1 MLTPAVLCRERA
13 RKYGWMSA
21 RVSAIKAWHRLRLSA
36 ALWCPKC
43 DVFGGDEPRRNA
55 AIPIQSHTHTRAT
68 IHVTQVYVCT
78 DMYICTRTHMQSVN
92 MHIHTHEM
100 QVHEPVC
107 TPCTSHLSLSLSLC
121 VCVCVQMYTH
131 ENRGPR
137 TCHISLSPSLP
148 LFPSLSL
155 SLSLSL
161 YRYIHIYHT
170 GPRTCH

>member
-1 MLTPAVLCRERA
+1 MPRA
-13 RKYGWMSA
+13 RAQVRVDECA
-21 RVSAIKAWHRLRLSA
+21 RVCDQSMASSA

-107 TPCTSHLSLSLSLC
+107 TPCTSHLSLSLCVC